1 MNETKLKKIL
11 NQRFKIPDPVI
22 NELKKEAL
30 HSGLKLEEVALRRG
44 LIANQE
50 ALYESYANELNI
62 PYIDLDHYTPDPQAI
77 AALPAELARKFKV
90 VPPLLQLNSNLIVAT
105 ATPEDISLLDELN
118 RRLHLEITPA
128 LSSPE
133 AIEAALDRYYPQ
145 ETSRAQID
153 TALIDLEAEEALNVF
168 RPDQE
173 TVSLEELANQAP
185 VVRFVNTLLEQSLA
199 ERASDI
205 HIEPEE
211 DTLIIRVRIDGLLQE
226 RGRFSLNL
234 HPLVTSRIKLLA
246 GMDISEKRKPQDGQM
261 EFKNNSR
268 RVDIRVSSFPTIYGE
283 NLVLRLLDKSSGP
296 LKLTDIGMD
305 ETLIPKFQQLIHQPH
320 GIILVTGPT
329 GSGKSTTLYAIL
341 NELNTPEKNIITLED
356 PVEYRLPGIRQCQ
369 INVRAGVTFAS
380 GLRAILRQDPDI
392 IMVGEIRDFETAEI
406 AFQAALTGHL
416 VLATLHT
423 DDAPSGLTRMIDM
436 KVEPFLIASSV
447 IAILAQRL
455 VRKVCDR
462 CAENYTPQPELLK
475 RLNLAPGTTF
485 RRGKG
490 CPACGN
496 KGYRGRLGIFEL
508 LPVQP
513 EIRAL
518 IMENRSSEEIATVA
532 IRNGMKTLRQDGIAK
547 ALAGLTT
554 PAEVLRVTQDT

>member
-11 NQRFKIPDPVI
+11 NQRFGIPDPVI
-22 NELKKEAL
+22 NEIKKEAL
-30 HSGLKLEEVALRRG
+30 HSGLKLEEVARRRG
-44 LIANQE
+44 LIPNQA

-90 VPPLLQLNSNLIVAT
+90 VPLLQLNSNLIVAT

-133 AIEAALDRYYPQ
+133 AIEAAIDRYYPR
-145 ETSRAQID
+145 ETPRAQID

-211 DTLIIRVRIDGLLQE
+211 DALIIRVRIDGLLQE

-261 EFKNNSR
+261 EFRNNSR

-392 IMVGEIRDFETAEI
+392 IMVGEIRDFETAAI

-423 DDAPSGLTRMIDM
+423 NDAPSGLTRMIDM

-475 RLNLAPGTTF
+475 RLSVAPETTF

-554 PAEVLRVTQDT
+554 PEEVLRVTQDI

>member
-11 NQRFKIPDPVI
+11 NQRFGIPDPVI
-22 NELKKEAL
+22 NELKQEAL
-30 HSGLKLEEVALRRG
+30 HSGLELEEVALRRG
-44 LIANQE
+44 LIPNKA

-90 VPPLLQLNSNLIVAT
+90 VPLLQLNSNLIVAT

-118 RRLHLEITPA
+118 RRLHLEINPA

-133 AIEAALDRYYPQ
+133 AIEAAIDRYYPQ
-145 ETSRAQID
+145 ETPRAEID
-153 TALIDLEAEEALNVF
+153 TALIDLEAEEALNVC

-173 TVSLEELANQAP
+173 TISLEELANQAP
-185 VVRFVNTLLEQSLA
+185 VVRFVNTLLEQSLV

-211 DTLIIRVRIDGLLQE
+211 DALIIRVRIDGLLQE

-261 EFKNNSR
+261 EFRNNSR

-305 ETLIPKFQQLIHQPH
+305 ETLIPQFQRLIHQPH

-329 GSGKSTTLYAIL
+329 GSGKSTTLYAVL

-423 DDAPSGLTRMIDM
+423 NDAPSGLTRMIDM

-462 CAENYTPQPELLK
+462 CAESYTPEPELLK
-475 RLNLAPGTTF
+475 RLNIAPETTF

-496 KGYRGRLGIFEL
+496 RGYRGRLGIFEL

-518 IMENRSSEEIATVA
+518 IMRNRSSEEIAAVA

-554 PAEVLRVTQDT
+554 PEEVLRVTQDI

>member
-11 NQRFKIPDPVI
+11 NQRFGIPDPVI
-22 NELKKEAL
+22 NELKQEAL

-44 LIANQE
+44 LIPNKA

-90 VPPLLQLNSNLIVAT
+90 VPLLQLNSNLIVAT

-118 RRLHLEITPA
+118 RRLHLEINPA

-133 AIEAALDRYYPQ
+133 AIEAAIDRYYPQ
-145 ETSRAQID
+145 ETPRAEID
-153 TALIDLEAEEALNVF
+153 TALIDLEAEEALNVC

-185 VVRFVNTLLEQSLA
+185 VVRFVNTLLEQSLV

-211 DTLIIRVRIDGLLQE
+211 DALIIRVRIDGLLQE

-261 EFKNNSR
+261 EFRNNSR

-305 ETLIPKFQQLIHQPH
+305 ETLIPQFQRLIHQPH

-329 GSGKSTTLYAIL
+329 GSGKSTTLYAVL

-380 GLRAILRQDPDI
+380 GLRAILRQNPDI

-423 DDAPSGLTRMIDM
+423 NDAPSGLTRMIDM

-462 CAENYTPQPELLK
+462 CAESYNPEPELLK
-475 RLNLAPGTTF
+475 RLNIAPETTF

-496 KGYRGRLGIFEL
+496 RGYRGRLGIFEL

-518 IMENRSSEEIATVA
+518 IMRNRSSEEIAAVA

-554 PAEVLRVTQDT
+554 PEEVLRVTQDI

>member
-11 NQRFKIPDPVI
+11 NQRFGIPDPVI
-22 NELKKEAL
+22 NELKQEAL
-30 HSGLKLEEVALRRG
+30 HSGLELEEVALRRG
-44 LIANQE
+44 LIPNKA

-90 VPPLLQLNSNLIVAT
+90 VPLLQLNSNLIVAT

-118 RRLHLEITPA
+118 RRLHLEINPA

-133 AIEAALDRYYPQ
+133 AIEAAIDRYYPQ
-145 ETSRAQID
+145 ETPRAEID

-168 RPDQE
+168 HPDQE
-173 TVSLEELANQAP
+173 TISLEELANQAP
-185 VVRFVNTLLEQSLA
+185 VVRFVNTLLEQSLV

-211 DTLIIRVRIDGLLQE
+211 DALIIRVRIDGLLQE

-261 EFKNNSR
+261 EFRNNSR

-305 ETLIPKFQQLIHQPH
+305 ETLIPQFQRLIHQPH

-329 GSGKSTTLYAIL
+329 GSGKSTTLYAVL

-423 DDAPSGLTRMIDM
+423 NDAPSGLTRMIDM

-462 CAENYTPQPELLK
+462 CAESYTPEPELLK
-475 RLNLAPGTTF
+475 RLNIAPETTF

-496 KGYRGRLGIFEL
+496 RGYRGRLGIFEL

-518 IMENRSSEEIATVA
+518 IMRNRSSEEIAAVA

-554 PAEVLRVTQDT
+554 PEEVLRVTQDI

>member
-1 MNETKLKKIL
+1 MNETKLVKIL
-11 NQRFKIPDPVI
+11 HQQFGLNDRMV
-22 NELKKEAL
+22 NEIKKEAM
-30 HSGLKLEEVALRRG
+30 HTGQSLEEVALRRG
-44 LIANQE
+44 VITNRT

-77 AALPAELARKFKV
+77 AAVPAELARKFKIM
-90 VPPLLQLNSNLIVAT
+90 PLLQLNSTLIIAT
-105 ATPEDISLLDELN
+105 ANPEDIGLIDELN
-118 RRLHLEITPA
+118 RQLHLEINPVLA
-128 LSSPE
+128 MPE
-133 AIEAALDRYYPQ
+133 AIEQAIERFYPP
-145 ETSRAQID
+145 ETPQPQID
-153 TALIDLEAEEALNVF
+153 TELIDLEAEEALNSC
-168 RPDQE
+168 RLDQE
-173 TVSLEELANQAP
+173 TACLEELANQAP

-211 DTLIIRVRIDGLLQE
+211 DALIIRVRIDGLLQE

-261 EFKNNSR
+261 EFRTNSR

-296 LKLTDIGMD
+296 LSLTDLGME
-305 ETLIPKFQQLIHQPH
+305 ETMVQLFQKLIHQPH

-329 GSGKSTTLYAIL
+329 GSGKSTTLYAVL

-356 PVEYRLPGIRQCQ
+356 PVEYRLPGVRQCQ

-423 DDAPSGLTRMIDM
+423 NDAPSALTRMIDM

-462 CAENYTPQPELLK
+462 CAENYTPEPELLK
-475 RLNLAPGTTF
+475 RLNLAPGTIF

-508 LPVQP
+508 LPVLP
-513 EIRAL
+513 DIRHMV
-518 IMENRSSEEIATVA
+518 MENRSSEEIGAVA
-532 IRNGMKTLRQDGIAK
+532 IRNGMKTLRQDGITK

-554 PAEVLRVTQDT
+554 PEEILRVTQDI

>member
-1 MNETKLKKIL
+1 MNETRLLKIL
-11 NQRFKIPDPVI
+11 HQQFGLNDQML
-22 NELKKEAL
+22 NEIKKEAM
-30 HSGLKLEEVALRRG
+30 HTGQSLEEVALRRG
-44 LIANQE
+44 VIPNRT

-77 AALPAELARKFKV
+77 AVVPAELARKFKIM
-90 VPPLLQLNSNLIVAT
+90 PLLQLNSTLIIAT
-105 ATPEDISLLDELN
+105 ATPEDIALLDELN
-118 RRLHLEITPA
+118 RQLHLEINPA
-128 LSSPE
+128 LTPPE
-133 AIEAALDRYYPQ
+133 AIEQAIERYYPP
-145 ETSRAQID
+145 ETPQPQID
-153 TALIDLEAEEALNVF
+153 TELIDLEAEEALNSY
-168 RPDQE
+168 RLDQE
-173 TVSLEELANQAP
+173 TTCLEELANQAP
-185 VVRFVNTLLEQSLA
+185 VVRFVNALLEQSLA
-199 ERASDI
+199 EHGSDI

-211 DTLIIRVRIDGLLQE
+211 DALIIRVRIDGLLQE

-261 EFKNNSR
+261 EFRTNSH

-296 LKLTDIGMD
+296 LSLTDLGM
-305 ETLIPKFQQLIHQPH
+305 EGTMVQLFQKLIHLPH

-329 GSGKSTTLYAIL
+329 GSGKSTTLYAVL
-341 NELNTPEKNIITLED
+341 NELNTPEKNILTLED
-356 PVEYRLPGIRQCQ
+356 PVEYRLPGVRQCQ

-423 DDAPSGLTRMIDM
+423 NDAPSALTRMIDM

-455 VRKVCDR
+455 VRKICDR
-462 CAENYTPQPELLK
+462 CSENYIPEPELLK

-508 LPVQP
+508 LPVLP
-513 EIRAL
+513 DIRHMV
-518 IMENRSSEEIATVA
+518 MENRSSEEIGTVA

-554 PAEVLRVTQDT
+554 PEEVLRVTQDK